1 MDIIYRE
8 MVSMGKPYP
17 EYHVFSD
24 AVSLTLRSSV
34 EDMSFVKFVVAEQ
47 KADYFIISGVNDPE
61 ICNRK

>member
-47 KADYFIISGVNDPE
+47 EK
-61 ICNRK
+61 